1 MWPPY
6 HKARPLPVFY
16 GKASAFFGPLAAEI
30 AASRLPLFPY
40 PVEDQDPWAALPCL
54 RPLDFAG
61 MVLEEASP
69 PPEGMRLE
77 AEAERAGLVDLVV
90 PGALGLV
97 GHYTE
102 GIALDRL
109 LSAFFPGSKA
119 LWLGPLRPGLAPF
132 LRALSQVSVGAGSFA
147 EGDSFLAR
155 LPERARGHVALR
167 PEEVGALALKADL
180 VIFAGGRLPLDVL
193 QPFHVLLALA
203 PVERK
208 VRERVLEVHGPETL
222 LDFRAKAVLEAL
234 GYTP

>member
-30 AASRLPLFPY
+30 AASRLTLFPY
-40 PVEDQDPWAALPCL
+40 PVEDQDPWVALPCL

-132 LRALSQVSVGAGSFA
+132 PPGPGPGLRGGGEL
-147 EGDSFLAR
+147 R
-155 LPERARGHVALR
+155 RG
-167 PEEVGALALKADL
+167 G
-180 VIFAGGRLPLDVL
+180 
-193 QPFHVLLALA
+193 
-203 PVERK
+203 
-208 VRERVLEVHGPETL
+208 
-222 LDFRAKAVLEAL
+222 
-234 GYTP
+234 